1 MRFILLIISVFL
13 SLSFWG
19 QEQEKTKNTPSTNN
33 VNFPTNT
40 ETVPASE
47 QQLEEKEEKQLQKDA
62 LKKETSSKPQKTD
75 VIQQS
80 TNQFQTYQTQSN
92 TMRSQRTPSNAQQTQ
107 MDQAVKKME
116 VEDKTSFEFN
126 YFKYLSGNYT
136 TAWFNYLK
144 EAEILRPNNS
154 DVQVQMA
161 GYYMITEDQNKALD
175 YLTKL
180 VQSGKLSKDAITYS
194 NDLLKSVP
202 MNGVLITH
210 GYEDTYASTYTQL
223 NSKTRTD
230 IQIISLDFMQSET
243 YRKQLIA
250 KGFKLPSS
258 KIIDIAFMNE
268 FCKLNAS
275 KNIAISMTIPKE
287 YLAPLK
293 SNLYTVGLVFEYRLE
308 SFNNLNRNEE
318 LWTSEFDKLTLKNST
333 SVKSREL
340 SANYLPMLLILRT
353 SYQATGDTAKLKEID
368 AIIDTIAVQTNKYEQ
383 VKKLKGK

>member
-1 MRFILLIISVFL
+1 MRFILIIISVFF
-13 SLSFWG
+13 SLSFWA
-19 QEQEKTKNTPSTNN
+19 QEQEKAKNTPSTNN
-33 VNFPTNT
+33 VNYPTNT
-40 ETVPASE
+40 EAVPASE
-47 QQLEEKEEKQLQKDA
+47 QQLEEKEEKQVQKDA
-62 LKKETSSKPQKTD
+62 SKKEAASKPQQTNA
-75 VIQQS
+75 IQQS
-80 TNQFQTYQTQSN
+80 ANQFQTYQTQSN

-116 VEDKTSFEFN
+116 LEDKTSFEYN

-136 TAWFNYLK
+136 TVWFNYLK
-144 EAEILRPNNS
+144 EAEKLRPNNS

-161 GYYMITEDQNKALD
+161 GYYMITEDKSKALD
-175 YLTKL
+175 YLTKIA
-180 VQSGKLSKDAITYS
+180 QSGKLSKNAIMYS
-194 NDLLKSVP
+194 KDLLKSVP

-258 KIIDIAFMNE
+258 KIIDIAFLNE
-268 FCKLNAS
+268 FCKLNAE
-275 KNIAISMTIPKE
+275 KNISISMTTPKE

-293 SNLYTVGLVFEYRLE
+293 NQLFTVGLVFEYRLE
-308 SFNNLNRNEE
+308 SFNNLHRNEQ
-318 LWTSEFDKLTLKNST
+318 LWTNELDRLTLKNST
-333 SVKSREL
+333 SAKSREL

-353 SYQATGDTAKLKEID
+353 SYQTNGETAKLKEID
-368 AIIDTIAVQTNKYEQ
+368 AMIDTIAVQTNKYEQ